1 MGLTHQEVFGLAE
14 PHDGF
19 FKLSRGIFLYN
30 LVTVLC
36 LR

>member
-19 FKLSRGIFLYN
+19 FKLSRGIISYI
-30 LVTVLC
+30 T
-36 LR
+36 